1 MSNVLLGVI
10 LGLWSGVSMVLDLSG
25 IGIRTT
31 LITGVLAGLCVGDV
45 NMGFKIGSTC
55 LLMSIGF
62 YTYGGATIPDWIT
75 GSLFGTVVA
84 AQMTKGGTDFDTAY
98 NSGIAVATSLSLL
111 MSQMDILGRA
121 TTTVFQHL
129 GENALAKNDLKKFEA
144 VTLCGVL
151 PWALSRMIP
160 VFLGMILSSEV
171 TKLAEFATSIAWFSN
186 GLKVVGGVLPAVGFA
201 LLLSYMDL
209 TKYWPFLI
217 LGFVL
222 FAYAGMGTIALALVG
237 LAAAGLFVGVGGTK

>member
-1 MSNVLLGVI
+1 MSNVLLGII

-45 NMGFKIGSTC
+45 NMGFQIGSTC

-75 GSLFGTVVA
+75 GSLFGTVIA
-84 AQMTKGGTDFDTAY
+84 AKAGDYNTGLATAT
-98 NSGIAVATSLSLL
+98 ALALL
-111 MSQMDILGRA
+111 MSEMDILGRA

-129 GENALAKNDLKKFEA
+129 GEKALAENNIKKFET
-144 VTLCGVL
+144 VTLMGVL
-151 PWALSRMIP
+151 PWALSRMLP
-160 VFLGMILSSEV
+160 VLLGMIMIDNVVALVNFANTFAWISTGLS
-171 TKLAEFATSIAWFSN
+171 
-186 GLKVVGGVLPAVGFA
+186 VVGKVLPAVGFA

-209 TKYWPFLI
+209 TKYWPYLI
-217 LGFVL
+217 IGFVL

-237 LAAAGLFVGVGGTK
+237 AALAGIVVFGGAK

>member
-1 MSNVLLGVI
+1 MNNVLLGVI

-84 AQMTKGGTDFDTAY
+84 VKAGGDYDAGLTV
-98 NSGIAVATSLSLL
+98 AVSLSLL

-129 GENALAKNDLKKFEA
+129 GEGALAKNNIKKFEA

-160 VFLGMILSSEV
+160 VLLGMILIDNV
-171 TKLAEFATSIAWFSN
+171 VVLVNFANTFAWFSK
-186 GLKVVGGVLPAVGFA
+186 GLSVVGKVLPAVGFA

-217 LGFVL
+217 VGFVL

-237 LAAAGLFVGVGGTK
+237 LAAAGLFVGVGGAK

>member
-1 MSNVLLGVI
+1 MSNVLLGII

-45 NMGFKIGSTC
+45 NMGFQIGSTC

-75 GSLFGTVVA
+75 GSLFGTVIA
-84 AQMTKGGTDFDTAY
+84 AKAGDYNTGLATAT
-98 NSGIAVATSLSLL
+98 ALALL
-111 MSQMDILGRA
+111 MSEMDILGRA

-129 GENALAKNDLKKFEA
+129 GEKALAENNIKKFET
-144 VTLCGVL
+144 VTLMGVL
-151 PWALSRMIP
+151 PWALSRMLP
-160 VFLGMILSSEV
+160 VLLGMIMIDNVVALVNFANTFAWISTGLS
-171 TKLAEFATSIAWFSN
+171 
-186 GLKVVGGVLPAVGFA
+186 VVGKVLPAVGFA
-201 LLLSYMDL
+201 LLLSYMNL
-209 TKYWPFLI
+209 TKYWPYLI
-217 LGFVL
+217 IGFVL

-237 LAAAGLFVGVGGTK
+237 AALAGIVVFGGAK

>member
-1 MSNVLLGVI
+1 MVLNLSGLGV
-10 LGLWSGVSMVLDLSG
+10 
-25 IGIRTT
+25 RTT
-31 LITGVLAGLCVGDV
+31 LITGVLAGLCVGNV
-45 NMGFKIGSTC
+45 GMGFQIGATC

-75 GSLFGTVVA
+75 GSLFGTVIA
-84 AQMTKGGTDFDTAY
+84 SKTGSYDT
-98 NSGIAVATSLSLL
+98 GLTTAVALAAL

-129 GENALAKNDLKKFEA
+129 GEKALAENNIKKFEIA
-144 VTLCGVL
+144 TLAGTL
-151 PWALSRMIP
+151 PWILSRAIP
-160 VFLGMILSSEV
+160 VFLGMILLDNV
-171 TKLAEFATSIAWFSN
+171 LVLVEFANSVQWVAN
-186 GLKVVGGVLPAVGFA
+186 GLSVVGKVLPAVGFA

-209 TKYWPFLI
+209 TRYWPFLI

-237 LAAAGLFVGVGGTK
+237 LAAAGLFLGVGGAK

>member
-1 MSNVLLGVI
+1 MSNVLLGII

-45 NMGFKIGSTC
+45 NMGFQIGSTC

-75 GSLFGTVVA
+75 GSLFGTVIA
-84 AQMTKGGTDFDTAY
+84 AKAGDYNTGLATAT
-98 NSGIAVATSLSLL
+98 ALALL
-111 MSQMDILGRA
+111 MSEMDILGRA

-129 GENALAKNDLKKFEA
+129 GEKALAEDNIKKFET
-144 VTLCGVL
+144 VTLMGVL
-151 PWALSRMIP
+151 PWALSRMLP
-160 VFLGMILSSEV
+160 VLLGMIMIDNVVALVNFANTFAWISTGLS
-171 TKLAEFATSIAWFSN
+171 
-186 GLKVVGGVLPAVGFA
+186 VVGKVLPAVGFA

-209 TKYWPFLI
+209 TKYWPYLI
-217 LGFVL
+217 IGFVL

-237 LAAAGLFVGVGGTK
+237 AALAGIVVFGGAK